1 MLKRLLGLLL
11 VGLVIKLMDDFL
23 DQEKDK
29 ASGQYNLYHMLGK
42 SIFPYSLVILSFG
55 LYLNL
60 SEGISLFAA
69 SYLIGMAH
77 DYRSRLPIG
86 LFAWQEGLIV
96 FMISTYLTDLN
107 NSLSALLL
115 ILLLQF
121 IDDLIDFKK
130 DSEYFKANLFKK
142 LGFFNSILIMGVIIL
157 IAIICYPVKL
167 IYFITA
173 VMILY
178 LFFKILRI
186 KSRDEHLC

>member
-11 VGLVIKLMDDFL
+11 VGLAIKLMDDFL

-29 ASGQYNLYHMLGK
+29 ASGQYNLYHILGI
-42 SIFPYSLVILSFG
+42 SILPYSLVIFSFG

-60 SEGISLFAA
+60 VEGISFFAA
-69 SYLIGMAH
+69 SYLLGMAH
-77 DYRSRLPIG
+77 DYHLRLPSG
-86 LFAWQEGLIV
+86 LIAWQEGLIV
-96 FMISTYLTDLN
+96 FMFSTYLTDLK

-130 DSEYFKANLFKK
+130 DSQYFQANLFKK
-142 LGFFNSILIMGVIIL
+142 LGFFNSVLIMLALTI
-157 IAIICYPVKL
+157 IAIIFYPVKL

-173 VMILY
+173 IILLY
-178 LFFKILRI
+178 LSFEILKI
-186 KSRDEHLC
+186 KNRDEHLC